1 MCIPLERLNISVSKS
16 PTPPRQTL
24 NSPQPFVTNAC
35 GLPWRGGGFG
45 NGILK
50 LQSDLNYFIPRYNH
64 WAVTQPVPH
73 FKFLELKGGDG
84 GIITVDTGE
93 HSLGFCEDLSPDDK
107 LYKVLDNLF
116 ISSQDGARN
125 LEELHQNNITHILN
139 VGIGIQNAFPKV
151 IGHCWTWFS
160 RFDNNII
167 PHLFLSSS
175 KVLNLHILFIT
186 CSM

>member
-1 MCIPLERLNISVSKS
+1 MEK
-16 PTPPRQTL
+16 
-24 NSPQPFVTNAC
+24 
-35 GLPWRGGGFG
+35 GGGGVG

-116 ISSQDGARN
+116 LSSQDGARN
-125 LEELHQNNITHILN
+125 LEELQQNNITHILN
-139 VGIGIQNAFPKV
+139 VGTGIENAFPKV

-167 PHLFLSSS
+167 QHLFLSSS
-175 KVLNLHILFIT
+175 EVLNLHILYFNHIEHHLLHIDPT
-186 CSM
+186 LLSSREGYLFSGSQGCWFLVLNLK